1 MCLIPTNIRYPFF
14 CYRLSLNSHD
24 DDEKDSD
31 GIMHSHNSHQR
42 FYHYAGPPSIV
53 MGTWGDRSRSQFA
66 PPPAPFAIPPAGVP
80 GGRLGPAPPNRINAG
95 YHSLQYTPVVSHP
108 VDYGKVLDKNSS
120 KNSSKH
126 HRHHHDHQH
135 HHHGGHHQLV
145 GHHQQV
151 VAVQP
156 VGSGDQQQLHKLPQV
171 CTT

>member
-1 MCLIPTNIRYPFF
+1 
-14 CYRLSLNSHD
+14 
-24 DDEKDSD
+24 
-31 GIMHSHNSHQR
+31 MHSHNNHQR

-126 HRHHHDHQH
+126 HRHQHDHQH
-135 HHHGGHHQLV
+135 HHHGGHHHQMV

-171 CTT
+171 CMSVRMSTIKPKLFWIQIWWYQNFLVI